1 MPARARS
8 GPFDTVT
15 RLAQAVTESLE
26 LAEVLHRVAE
36 AATEIVPKSAAR
48 IWVAERNRLVLR
60 SEAGTGGPPHG
71 GRKTTL
77 TFGEGMAGHVAVTQ
91 QPLIIDD
98 LRSEAR
104 VVNREWMRRQR
115 CVSAVNMP
123 LIVRGD
129 LVGVLVL
136 MTQRRHRFSRQQV
149 RLLTAFGTHAAIA
162 IQNAG
167 LYAEAQHRGRAAEA
181 LADVGRMVSQ
191 SLDTQEVGQRI
202 VDSILTLFGAAAAVL
217 YRWEPELDN
226 LVAFSMAGDWGPA
239 LDHIV
244 FPAGTGVMGL
254 AVDERRAIVTPD
266 LLTDPRVMFAPDVRA
281 RIEQAPSRSVLA
293 VPLIVHGKTVGALG
307 VGRRLGEGFEAA
319 EIRLAQAFGDQ
330 AAIALENARIFEEQA
345 ELLQSVRRRR
355 ARLEALLDVS
365 HEVSRIQ
372 PVESLL
378 ERIAQ
383 TCGDLLHTDSVGIRL
398 MDGDEL
404 AVAYTSGGAKD
415 VMATQ
420 RLKVGESLS
429 GLVAATGQ
437 PLLVTDT
444 ANDPRLL
451 PAHRAAMERLGY
463 RALLA
468 VPIKIAESVA
478 GVLSVQ
484 TRRHDGFSPEDLQI
498 VTAFA
503 DQVGTALNNSR
514 LYDEVQRAYQ
524 QLEHTQE
531 QLLQSQKMDAI
542 GRLASGIAHD
552 FNNLLTV
559 ITGQSHVLLRQVGP
573 GPVHDG
579 LERISLT
586 ADRAA
591 DLTRQLLAF
600 SRNQVLQPKILQLNT
615 VISDVTPMLERVIGE
630 DVQLCTVFGD
640 ALANVK
646 ADASQIQQVVM
657 NLVANARDAMPQG
670 GQLTIETA
678 SVVLDAPYVRQHVEV
693 TAGRYVLLAVSD
705 TGVGMDAETRRRL
718 FEPFYTTKE
727 PGKGTGLGLAIVYG
741 IVKQSDGHIWV
752 YSEPGRGTTFKI
764 YLPAVTEGLDTT
776 PGVEASESPRGSET
790 VLLVEDDS
798 LVRQVVRWILD
809 NRGYT
814 VLEAEG
820 PGAALEI
827 ATRHTAPI
835 DLLLTDV
842 IMPQMSGRVLADLLM
857 LERPGMAVLFMSGYT
872 ANAVVQ
878 HGVLDLSKAYLQ
890 KPFTPDALARTI
902 RRALDGVSEHP
913 SVAS

>member
-1 MPARARS
+1 
-8 GPFDTVT
+8 VT

-26 LAEVLHRVAE
+26 LSEVLHRVAE

-48 IWVAERNRLVLR
+48 IWVAEHDRLVLR

-115 CVSAVNMP
+115 WISAVNIP
-123 LIVRGD
+123 LVVRGD

-136 MTQRRHRFSRQQV
+136 MTRRRHRFSRQQL

-162 IQNAG
+162 IHNAG

-191 SLDTQEVGQRI
+191 SLDTEEVGQRI
-202 VDSILTLFGAAAAVL
+202 VDSILTLFRAAAAVL

-226 LVAFSMAGDWGPA
+226 LVAFSVAGDWGPA

-244 FPAGTGVMGL
+244 FPSGTGVMGL

-266 LLTDPRVMFAPDVRA
+266 LLTDSRMMLAPDVRA

-293 VPLIVHGKTVGALG
+293 VPLIVHGKIVGALG

-355 ARLEALLDVS
+355 ARLEALLDVG

-372 PVESLL
+372 PVELLL
-378 ERIAQ
+378 ERIAR

-398 MDGDEL
+398 MEGDEL
-404 AVAYTSGGAKD
+404 AVVYASGGAKD

-429 GLVAATGQ
+429 GLVVATGQ
-437 PLLVTDT
+437 QLLLTDA

-463 RALLA
+463 RTLLA
-468 VPIKIAESVA
+468 VPIKIAERVA

-524 QLEHTQE
+524 QLEHTQD

-542 GRLASGIAHD
+542 GRLAGGIAHD
-552 FNNLLTV
+552 FNNLLMV
-559 ITGQSHVLLRQVGP
+559 ITGQSHVLLRQIGP
-573 GPVHDG
+573 GPMHEG
-579 LERISLT
+579 LERISQT

-600 SRNQVLQPKILQLNT
+600 SRNQVLQPKILHLNT
-615 VISDVTPMLERVIGE
+615 IIGDITPMLQRVIGE
-630 DVQLCTVFGD
+630 DVQLRTVLGD

-657 NLVANARDAMPQG
+657 NLVANARDAMLQG

-727 PGKGTGLGLAIVYG
+727 QGKGTGLGLAIVYG
-741 IVKQSDGHIWV
+741 IVKQSGGHIWV

-764 YLPAVTEGLDTT
+764 YLPAVME
-776 PGVEASESPRGSET
+776 EADSAADAAPADSPRGSET
-790 VLLVEDDS
+790 VLLVEDES
-798 LVRQVVRWILD
+798 EVRRLVRWILE
-809 NRGYT
+809 NNGYT
-814 VLEAEG
+814 VLEAAG
-820 PGAALEI
+820 PGDALEI
-827 ATRHTAPI
+827 AARHTGAL

-842 IMPQMSGRVLADLLM
+842 VMPQMSGRVLADLLM
-857 LERPGMAVLFMSGYT
+857 PERPEMAVLFMSGYT

-878 HGVLDLSKAYLQ
+878 HGVLDSSKAYLQ
-890 KPFTPDALARTI
+890 KPFTPDALARAI
-902 RRALDGVSEHP
+902 RRALDCVPELSSGAP
-913 SVAS
+913 

>member
-1 MPARARS
+1 
-8 GPFDTVT
+8 VT

-26 LAEVLHRVAE
+26 PSEVLHRVAE

-77 TFGEGMAGHVAVTQ
+77 AFGEGIAGHVAVTQ

-98 LRSEAR
+98 LRSEAG
-104 VVNREWMRRQR
+104 VVNREWIRRQR
-115 CVSAVNMP
+115 WVSAVNMP
-123 LIVRGD
+123 LVVRGE

-136 MTQRRHRFSRQQV
+136 MTRRRHRFSRQQL

-167 LYAEAQHRGRAAEA
+167 LYAEAQHRSRAAEA

-191 SLDTQEVGQRI
+191 SLDTEEVGQRI

-217 YRWEPELDN
+217 YRWELELDN
-226 LVAFSMAGDWGPA
+226 LVAFSIAGDWGPA
-239 LDHIV
+239 LDHVV
-244 FPAGTGVMGL
+244 FPTGTGVMGL

-266 LLTDPRVMFAPDVRA
+266 LLTDPRVMLAPDVRA

-293 VPLIVHGKTVGALG
+293 VPLIVHGKVVGALG

-319 EIRLAQAFGDQ
+319 EIGLAQAFGDQ

-345 ELLQSVRRRR
+345 ELLQAGRRRR
-355 ARLEALLDVS
+355 ARLEALLDVGR
-365 HEVSRIQ
+365 EVSRIQ
-372 PVESLL
+372 PIESLL
-378 ERIAQ
+378 ERIAR

-404 AVAYTSGGAKD
+404 AVVYASGGAKD
-415 VMATQ
+415 VMATH

-437 PLLVTDT
+437 PLLLTDA
-444 ANDPRLL
+444 ANDPRLH

-463 RALLA
+463 RTLLA
-468 VPIKIAESVA
+468 VPIKIAERVT
-478 GVLSVQ
+478 GVLSDQ

-503 DQVGTALNNSR
+503 DQVGIALSNIR

-524 QLEHTQE
+524 QLEHTQD

-542 GRLASGIAHD
+542 GRLAGGIAHD
-552 FNNLLTV
+552 FNNLLMV
-559 ITGQSHVLLRQVGP
+559 ITGQSHVLLRQIGP
-573 GPVHDG
+573 GPMHDG
-579 LERISLT
+579 LERISQT

-600 SRNQVLQPKILQLNT
+600 SRNQVLQPKILHLNT
-615 VISDVTPMLERVIGE
+615 IIGDLTPMLQRVIGE
-630 DVQLCTVFGD
+630 DVQLRTVFGD
-640 ALANVK
+640 PQANVK

-670 GQLTIETA
+670 GQLTIETT
-678 SVVLDAPYVRQHVEV
+678 SVVLDTPYVRQHVEV

-705 TGVGMDAETRRRL
+705 TGVGIDTETRRRL

-741 IVKQSDGHIWV
+741 IVKQSGGHVWV

-764 YLPAVTEGLDTT
+764 YLPAVTEGVDTT
-776 PGVEASESPRGSET
+776 PPVEASESPRGSET
-790 VLLVEDDS
+790 VLLVEDDPQ
-798 LVRQVVRWILD
+798 VRQVVRWILD
-809 NRGYT
+809 NNGYT
-814 VLEAEG
+814 VLEAAG
-820 PGAALEI
+820 PGDALEI

-842 IMPQMSGRVLADLLM
+842 VMPQMSGRVLADLLVS
-857 LERPGMAVLFMSGYT
+857 ERPGMAVLFMSGYT

-878 HGVLDLSKAYLQ
+878 HGVLDPSNAYLQ
-890 KPFTPDALARTI
+890 KPFTPDALARAI
-902 RRALDGVSEHP
+902 RGALAGVSESS